1 MIMQGS
7 AGHADIIRP
16 GGQAASQISIGRFYS
31 RTADQRDPFWPVS

>member
-7 AGHADIIRP
+7 AGHADIIRH
-16 GGQAASQISIGRFYS
+16 GGQATSQISIGRFYS